1 MDKKAI
7 KNFAIESRQILR
19 DGVITKLTKLGINEK
34 EVEEAII
41 IETDLIEIPSS
52 KERYSGK
59 DVVNRNKLITEL
71 ERKEKQLD
79 QSQKNTFQLAFEVLV
94 EEVAYTWFNR
104 LIAIRFLEVNDYL
117 PERIRILSSE
127 TSGKREPDIITNLL
141 DSDLFKEMDSE
152 TQEKVVELLSDNS
165 AGAVDELYQLVFIK
179 QCNSLNKELPNLF
192 EKIDDY
198 TELLFSISYI
208 DDNGVIANLLTIPE
222 SDFDVREEGQVEI
235 IGWMY
240 QYYNTEPKD
249 KVFARGNR
257 KIRADEIPA
266 ATQLFTPD
274 WIVRYMVEN
283 SLGRYYID
291 QKLADPSEERTEKE
305 IADSFGWQYYLPSA
319 EQPEEVQ
326 LQILEERK
334 KKNDFDLQELK
345 LIDNAMGSGH
355 VLVYAF
361 DVFLQLYVAEGFRE
375 RDASE
380 LIMKNN
386 LFGLEIDKR
395 AYQLAYFAIMMKG
408 RQHNRRILS
417 KNISLNL
424 YQFINSE
431 DISEDYLSRLRE
443 VSALTDAEFSKW
455 LEKFNSV
462 MNQFKHATEIGS
474 ILNIKDFSLNDVR
487 EAREQLLLLKE
498 YTNMDI
504 LYSIPET
511 HERMFAILNIIE
523 ILLTK
528 YASIVTNPPYLNK
541 MSSLLDKYVKSNY
554 PDVKTDLFSVFIKMN
569 SEMLVENGYT
579 GFMTPFVWMF
589 IKSYEHLRGFLIHQ
603 KSISSLIQMEYS
615 AFEEATV
622 PVCCFT
628 IKNTKS
634 EPVGNYLKLSE
645 FRGGMEVQEEKV
657 LHAIENNEVKYFY
670 QTNQNN
676 FEKIPG
682 YPISFWVSE
691 NLIRNF
697 EIGKQ
702 LGKVSEVK
710 KGMFT
715 GQNDLFFRLWSE
727 PSFDKIQLEVNKH
740 SEIQNKNYIP
750 INKGGEF
757 RRWYGNND
765 FVMKFDSLHY
775 NIIEK
780 NKGHRSPQ
788 YYFKTCV
795 EWTKITSGKLALRYS
810 DSGFVN
816 NDASMAIYTED
827 ELLLKTILGVAST
840 KVGQL
845 YVSTFNESMN
855 YTVGDITRIPIIRTT
870 KNKIVSNQV
879 TNCINISKLD
889 WDSFESSWNFD
900 KHPLI

>member
-1 MDKKAI
+1 
-7 KNFAIESRQILR
+7 
-19 DGVITKLTKLGINEK
+19 
-34 EVEEAII
+34 
-41 IETDLIEIPSS
+41 
-52 KERYSGK
+52 
-59 DVVNRNKLITEL
+59 
-71 ERKEKQLD
+71 
-79 QSQKNTFQLAFEVLV
+79 
-94 EEVAYTWFNR
+94 
-104 LIAIRFLEVNDYL
+104 
-117 PERIRILSSE
+117 
-127 TSGKREPDIITNLL
+127 
-141 DSDLFKEMDSE
+141 
-152 TQEKVVELLSDNS
+152 
-165 AGAVDELYQLVFIK
+165 
-179 QCNSLNKELPNLF
+179 
-192 EKIDDY
+192 
-198 TELLFSISYI
+198 
-208 DDNGVIANLLTIPE
+208 
-222 SDFDVREEGQVEI
+222 
-235 IGWMY
+235 
-240 QYYNTEPKD
+240 
-249 KVFARGNR
+249 
-257 KIRADEIPA
+257 
-266 ATQLFTPD
+266 
-274 WIVRYMVEN
+274 
-283 SLGRYYID
+283 
-291 QKLADPSEERTEKE
+291 
-305 IADSFGWQYYLPSA
+305 
-319 EQPEEVQ
+319 
-326 LQILEERK
+326 
-334 KKNDFDLQELK
+334 
-345 LIDNAMGSGH
+345 MGSGH

-691 NLIRNF
+691 N
-697 EIGKQ
+697 EINIFSNEKLLPEFYTPRTGLQTGDNHLFLKQ
-702 LGKVSEVK
+702 WTEVDYTCTNISNGSHNSK
-710 KGMFT
+710 YQKINT
-715 GQNDLFFRLWSE
+715 GGNAI
-727 PSFDKIQLEVNKH
+727 K
-740 SEIQNKNYIP
+740 
-750 INKGGEF
+750 
-757 RRWYGNND
+757 WYGNFND
-765 FVMKFDSLHY
+765 VILWKDNGKAIKKNKSSVIRNESFYYNKGISWKRIGSSEMKFKYLPSNFIFDQSGDSMFSVSDMPYQIMLGY
-775 NIIEK
+775 LNSPVAERFLSYIAPTLNLTAGNLSKIPVIEIKDFGICNNIIELV
-780 NKGHRSPQ
+780 NNNIN
-788 YYFKTCV
+788 
-795 EWTKITSGKLALRYS
+795 ETKIDFDLSEIS
-810 DSGFVN
+810 WS
-816 NDASMAIYTED
+816 
-827 ELLLKTILGVAST
+827 
-840 KVGQL
+840 
-845 YVSTFNESMN
+845 FNS
-855 YTVGDITRIPIIRTT
+855 
-870 KNKIVSNQV
+870 
-879 TNCINISKLD
+879 
-889 WDSFESSWNFD
+889 
-900 KHPLI
+900 HPLI

>member
-345 LIDNAMGSGH
+345 LIDPSMGSGH
-355 VLVYAF
+355 ILVYAF
-361 DVFLQLYVAEGFRE
+361 DVLIQLYSAEGYRD
-375 RDASE
+375 RDAAE
-380 LIMKNN
+380 LILSNN
-386 LFGLEIDKR
+386 LFGLDIDKR
-395 AYQLAYFAIMMKG
+395 AFQLTYFALMMKG
-408 RQHNRRILS
+408 RQYSRRILT
-417 KNISLNL
+417 KNITPKVYSVPDNFGIGESELQLLHIDFPNKAKGYEDLLTLSDGFKHGDDLGSLIKFNGIDFENL
-424 YQFINSE
+424 KTGLNKG
-431 DISEDYLSRLRE
+431 DISLIEYGLNEMIDVGELLQQEY
-443 VSALTDAEFSKW
+443 
-455 LEKFNSV
+455 
-462 MNQFKHATEIGS
+462 EIG
-474 ILNIKDFSLNDVR
+474 
-487 EAREQLLLLKE
+487 
-498 YTNMDI
+498 
-504 LYSIPET
+504 
-511 HERMFAILNIIE
+511 
-523 ILLTK
+523 
-528 YASIVTNPPYLNK
+528 VTNPPY
-541 MSSLLDKYVKSNY
+541 MGSSGMNLTLSKFVRKNY
-554 PDVKTDLFSVFIKMN
+554 PDSKSDLFGVFIERIN
-569 SEMLVENGYT
+569 EMIKPSGYYSLIT
-579 GFMTPFVWMF
+579 QHAWMF
-589 IKSYEHLRGFLIHQ
+589 LSSFEKLRDKLNRQTIINMAHLGTR
-603 KSISSLIQMEYS
+603 
-615 AFEEATV
+615 AFEEIGGEVVQTTSFV
-622 PVCCFT
+622 FSPS
-628 IKNTKS
+628 KYHEYK
-634 EPVGNYLKLSE
+634 GNYLRLVHFNNHELK
-645 FRGGMEVQEEKV
+645 EEKY
-657 LHAIENNEVKYFY
+657 LKAISNDDIDYSY
-670 QTNQNN
+670 QTIQEN
-676 FEKIPG
+676 FIKIPG
-682 YPISFWVSE
+682 QPISYWVSE